1 MKPPIHFSIFGQ
13 LGLQM
18 YPNKWIDVSA
28 EECSGAG
35 ECEKAIFGQVQVVHW
50 SGDWWR
56 NLRMSSNFIVIFPD
70 QRKFEAPSKPSM
82 SSRRM
87 GFVAISARLI

>member
-28 EECSGAG
+28 EQCSGAG

-56 NLRMSSNFIVIFPD
+56 NLRMSGNFIVIFPD
-70 QRKFEAPSKPSM
+70 QRKFEGTFKAKYVKPPN
-82 SSRRM
+82 
-87 GFVAISARLI
+87 GFRCD